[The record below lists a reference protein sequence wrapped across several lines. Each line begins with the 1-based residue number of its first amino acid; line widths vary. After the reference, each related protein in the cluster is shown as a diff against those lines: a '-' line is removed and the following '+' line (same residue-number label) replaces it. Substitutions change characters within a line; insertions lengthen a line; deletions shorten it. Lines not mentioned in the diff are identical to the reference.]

1 MQDLRPFWHS
11 APRFP
16 SPDTPRRRSRWLTRV
31 AVLVSSCAFAVA
43 GCAPVYLE
51 SAKPTLPALSE
62 TEDAFQSAVRVDLL
76 IEKSANDVAQDG
88 VESCESCPQ
97 LLESLA
103 ERSQERARV
112 LGGMWDPW
120 PEGVPSDAPTA
131 PGLASPYTD
140 AHIIARQAVEV
151 GLDDLRTAAT
161 LEEFDDRVAL
171 SSVALGRVSDGIK
184 LARTLSVSEGEVQSW
199 FDGAL
204 EQADTPATS
213 LSETE
218 RSDLAQAVR
227 GWDCGIQLLP
237 LYTAGP
243 DTDEGPTTAERI
255 GMQQS
260 EELLR
265 LTTAVLA
272 RDVPDKRL
280 SSCIGAFEE
289 AFESTSSDH
298 DERAALD
305 AVEEQLLGVALTLY
319 AQHPHLNLPAVTGT
333 AGEGDGDT
341 ADGDGGADTG
351 TGDGTGSGSS
361 GAADEEPADG
371 SGSDDGDRSDASTEN
386 AEPVGT
392 RRYSLPME
400 QLLITL
406 VHWTRVGT
414 VPATPAI
421 SVAPPEQ

>member
-1 MQDLRPFWHS
+1 MQDSAHFWHS
-11 APRFP
+11 ASPFP

-31 AVLVSSCAFAVA
+31 AVLVSSCVLAVA

-51 SAKPTLPALSE
+51 SAKPTLPQLSD

-88 VESCESCPQ
+88 VEGCESCPQ

-120 PEGVPSDAPTA
+120 PEGAPSDAPTA
-131 PGLASPYTD
+131 PGLAAPYSE

-161 LEEFDDRVAL
+161 LEEFDDRIAL
-171 SSVALGRVSDGIK
+171 SSVALGRVSDGIR
-184 LARTLSVSEGEVQSW
+184 LARTLSVSESDVQSW

-204 EQADTPATS
+204 EQVDTPTTS

-218 RSDLAQAVR
+218 RSDLAQAVQ
-227 GWDCGIQLLP
+227 GWDCGAQLLP

-243 DTDEGPTTAERI
+243 DTDKGPTTAERI

-272 RDVPDKRL
+272 REVPDTRL
-280 SSCIGAFEE
+280 SSCVGAFEE
-289 AFESTSSDH
+289 AFDSTSSDH
-298 DERAALD
+298 DEGAALD
-305 AVEEQLLGVALTLY
+305 AVEEQLLSVALTLY
-319 AQHPHLNLPAVTGT
+319 AQHPHLNLPPVSGA
-333 AGEGDGDT
+333 AGEVDGDT
-341 ADGDGGADTG
+341 AGDDGDADSG
-351 TGDGTGSGSS
+351 TDDGTGGV
-361 GAADEEPADG
+361 AEEEPSDD
-371 SGSDDGDRSDASTEN
+371 SGSDDEAGSDASAGN

-400 QLLITL
+400 QLLTTL
-406 VHWTRVGT
+406 MHWIQVGT

-421 SVAPPEQ
+421 SVASVPPAEQ

>member
-1 MQDLRPFWHS
+1 MQDTRPIWHS

-16 SPDTPRRRSRWLTRV
+16 STDTRRRPSLWV
-31 AVLVSSCAFAVA
+31 ARAMVLLSSCALAAA

-51 SAKPTLPALSE
+51 SAKPTLPALST
-62 TEDAFQSAVRVDLL
+62 TEDAFQSAVRFDLL
-76 IEKSANDVAQDG
+76 LEKSANDVAQAG
-88 VESCESCPQ
+88 VEGCESCPQ

-161 LEEFDDRVAL
+161 LEELDDRVAL
-171 SSVALGRVSDGIK
+171 SSVALGRVSDGIR
-184 LARTLSVSEGEVQSW
+184 LARILSVSEGEVQSW
-199 FDGAL
+199 FNGTL
-204 EQADTPATS
+204 EHVDDPGTP

-218 RSDLAQAVR
+218 QADLADAVR
-227 GWDCGIQLLP
+227 GWDCGAQLLP

-243 DTDEGPTTAERI
+243 DTDEGPTTAERV

-272 RDVPDKRL
+272 HNVPDKRL
-280 SSCIGAFEE
+280 SSCVGAFEDALE
-289 AFESTSSDH
+289 NTSSD
-298 DERAALD
+298 DDQAALD

-319 AQHPHLNLPAVTGT
+319 AQHPHLSLPVAAERETSTDDNGT
-333 AGEGDGDT
+333 DGNESDNEST
-341 ADGDGGADTG
+341 QTDD
-351 TGDGTGSGSS
+351 SS
-361 GAADEEPADG
+361 SD
-371 SGSDDGDRSDASTEN
+371 SDDETAT
-386 AEPVGT
+386 PVDT
-392 RRYSLPME
+392 RRNSLPME

-406 VHWTRVGT
+406 MHWTRVGT

-421 SVAPPEQ
+421 SVTPPTQ